1 MIKQLIRYSIVGVSN
16 ATLDIGML
24 NLLVQVF
31 HWQLIPANTL
41 SAALAITNGYIWHK
55 YWTFG
60 DKRSNHLQQLPL
72 FVTVNLIWIVIY
84 DVLVHFGTLLISNHF
99 PNWPYWWQ
107 FNSAKIISALIF
119 TFCSYLTYKFII
131 FKKSDRI

>member
-1 MIKQLIRYSIVGVSN
+1 MIKQLIRYSIVGTSN
-16 ATLDIGML
+16 AAIDIGML

-60 DKRSNHLQQLPL
+60 DKRPNHLRQLPL

-84 DVLVHFGTLLISNHF
+84 DVLVHFGTQMLIGQF
-99 PNWPYWWQ
+99 PGWPYWWQ
-107 FNSAKIISALIF
+107 YNLAKIVSAIIF
-119 TFCSYLTYKFII
+119 TVCNYLTYKFII
-131 FKKSDRI
+131 FRQSDRT